1 MDSNNQYPELYY
13 GVYPKVQDCI
23 NKYYPPYV
31 PIYQMPDNE
40 QMDTMVD
47 EIYEECIEEYPEIN
61 QDPKERR
68 LMARGISS
76 QQRPYYGRRRIFR
89 DLLGIIVIG
98 ELLRRRR
105 NPYYGYGPGYG
116 YSPGYNYRPGY
127 Y

>member
-40 QMDTMVD
+40 QMDTMVE
-47 EIYEECIEEYPEIN
+47 EIYKECIEEYPEIN
-61 QDPKERR
+61 QDSKERR
-68 LMARGISS
+68 IMARGISP
-76 QQRPYYGRRRIFR
+76 QQRPFYGRRRIFR
-89 DLLGIIVIG
+89 DLLSIIIIG

-105 NPYYGYGPGYG
+105 YPYYDYRYRRGYDYGPGY
-116 YSPGYNYRPGY
+116 Y
-127 Y
+127 